1 MSNSIFLGLV
11 FLSGLYYYNSRKA
24 VGIMRSKC
32 EYCGSYVESTEENC
46 PNCGAVNPN
55 HRRNAAGVPQTMEE
69 LKDFCDKHD
78 LPLEQMRFFIG
89 VDYKKPKAFGI
100 YQDGD
105 GNFVVYKNKSD
116 GSRAIRYKG
125 TDEAYAV
132 HELYLKMQSE
142 VQKQKKQLST
152 GGASGAEQAR
162 RAAYSN
168 HFYNHDPS
176 PKQPGGI
183 WGSLS
188 GRVKKRLVGLVLLVI
203 FLGSIL
209 AFDAMVPD
217 KGYYSYEGSY
227 YYYDYHDWYRFD
239 REQLDWIQTDMADT
253 PLDRHYN
260 RYLIKNNNGAGD
272 QYSEPIDSEYY
283 DAFSASQSVWEEDVS
298 SDRVDSS
305 GSDSSWDD
313 SDWDDSD
320 WDWDSGDDWDSSYTD
335 WDSDW

>member
-1 MSNSIFLGLV
+1 
-11 FLSGLYYYNSRKA
+11 
-24 VGIMRSKC
+24 MRSKC

-55 HRRNAAGVPQTMEE
+55 HQRNATGVPQTMEE
-69 LKDFCDKHD
+69 LKDFCSRHN

-100 YQDGD
+100 YQDAD
-105 GNFVVYKNKSD
+105 GNFVVYKNKAD

-142 VQKQKKQLST
+142 VQKQRLSSG
-152 GGASGAEQAR
+152 GGASEAEQAR
-162 RAAYSN
+162 RAAYSDN
-168 HFYNHDPS
+168 PYNRDRS
-176 PKQPGGI
+176 PKRSGGI

-188 GRVKKRLVGLVLLVI
+188 GQVKKRLVGLVLLVL
-203 FLGSIL
+203 FFGSIL

-239 REQLDWIQTDMADT
+239 REQLDWIQADMAGT

-260 RYLIKNNNGAGD
+260 HYLIKNNNGAD
-272 QYSEPIDSEYY
+272 SQYSESIDSEYY
-283 DAFSASQSVWEEDVS
+283 DAFSTSQSIWDDDS
-298 SDRVDSS
+298 STREDSS

>member
-1 MSNSIFLGLV
+1 
-11 FLSGLYYYNSRKA
+11 
-24 VGIMRSKC
+24 MRSKC

-55 HRRNAAGVPQTMEE
+55 HRRNAAGVPQTIEE
-69 LKDFCDKHD
+69 LKDFCAKHD

-89 VDYKKPKAFGI
+89 VDYKKPRAFGI

-105 GNFVVYKNKSD
+105 GNFVVYKNKAD

-132 HELYLKMQSE
+132 HELYLKMQSQ
-142 VQKQKKQLST
+142 VQKQKIRLST
-152 GGASGAEQAR
+152 SAAEQTGGK
-162 RAAYSN
+162 SN
-168 HFYNHDPS
+168 HQGRNTNRLS
-176 PKQPGGI
+176 GV
-183 WGSLS
+183 WGSFS
-188 GRVKKRLVGLVLLVI
+188 PREKRRLIGSLLLVL
-203 FLGSIL
+203 FLFSIL

-239 REQLDWIQTDMADT
+239 REQLDWVQADMADT

-260 RYLIKNNNGAGD
+260 RYLVKNSSSAGN
-272 QYSEPIDSEYY
+272 QYSEPVDSEYY
-283 DAFSASQSVWEEDVS
+283 DAFSASQSVWEED
-298 SDRVDSS
+298 DSS
-305 GSDSSWDD
+305 TQEYSSSWDSGWDD

-320 WDWDSGDDWDSSYTD
+320 WDWDAGNDWDSSYTD

>member
-1 MSNSIFLGLV
+1 
-11 FLSGLYYYNSRKA
+11 
-24 VGIMRSKC
+24 MRSKC

-55 HRRNAAGVPQTMEE
+55 HQRNAAGVPQTIEE
-69 LKDFCDKHD
+69 LKDFCAKHD

-132 HELYLKMQSE
+132 HDLYMKMQSD
-142 VQKQKKQLST
+142 VQKQKRQLST
-152 GGASGAEQAR
+152 GGASKAEQAR
-162 RAAYSN
+162 RAAYSGN
-168 HFYNHDPS
+168 PYNQDRRT
-176 PKQPGGI
+176 KQPRGI
-183 WGSLS
+183 WGSLPDWM
-188 GRVKKRLVGLVLLVI
+188 KKFLLAAVFFVLVFGP
-203 FLGSIL
+203 IL

-217 KGYYSYEGSY
+217 KGYYLYEGSY
-227 YYYDYHDWYRFD
+227 YYYDYQDWYRFD
-239 REQLDWIQTDMADT
+239 REQLDWVQADMADT

-260 RYLIKNNNGAGD
+260 DYLIKSNVSD
-272 QYSEPIDSEYY
+272 SYSGTVDSEYY
-283 DAFSASQSVWEEDVS
+283 EAFSSSQSIWEED
-298 SDRVDSS
+298 DSS
-305 GSDSSWDD
+305 EPGYSSRDDSSWDD

-320 WDWDSGDDWDSSYTD
+320 WDWDSGYDWDSSITD

>member
-1 MSNSIFLGLV
+1 
-11 FLSGLYYYNSRKA
+11 
-24 VGIMRSKC
+24 MRSKC

-55 HRRNAAGVPQTMEE
+55 HRRNAAGVPQTIEE
-69 LKDFCDKHD
+69 LKDFCAKHD

-142 VQKQKKQLST
+142 VQKQKRQLST
-152 GGASGAEQAR
+152 GGASKAEQAR
-162 RAAYSN
+162 RAAYSGN
-168 HFYNHDPS
+168 PYNQDRR
-176 PKQPGGI
+176 PKRPCGI

-188 GRVKKRLVGLVLLVI
+188 GQVKKRLVGVVLLVL
-203 FLGSIL
+203 FFGSIL

-227 YYYDYHDWYRFD
+227 YYYDYQDWYRFD
-239 REQLDWIQTDMADT
+239 REQLDWIQADMDGT

-260 RYLIKNNNGAGD
+260 RYLIKNNSSSN
-272 QYSEPIDSEYY
+272 QYSESTDSEYY
-283 DAFSASQSVWEEDVS
+283 DAFSASQSVWEED
-298 SDRVDSS
+298 DSS
-305 GSDSSWDD
+305 TQEYSSSWDSGWDD

-320 WDWDSGDDWDSSYTD
+320 WDWDAGNDWDSSYTD